1 MTRQPYVNKTIIIIS
16 VFAINNSAS
25 YYGFSSVLV
34 LPFPFLYAAYLWG
47 PNKQLKLEG
56 NIAVTNFDGRGGGGG
71 QREREGERESGRE
84 RERES
89 ERVVQK
95 VKLM

>member
-1 MTRQPYVNKTIIIIS
+1 M
-16 VFAINNSAS
+16 
-25 YYGFSSVLV
+25 LV

-71 QREREGERESGRE
+71 EEREKERERAGERESGR
-84 RERES
+84 
-89 ERVVQK
+89 
-95 VKLM
+95 VKE

>member
-16 VFAINNSAS
+16 MFAINNSAS

-56 NIAVTNFDGRGGGGG
+56 NIAVINFDGGGGG
-71 QREREGERESGRE
+71 GEGERESGRE
-84 RERES
+84 RAGE
-89 ERVVQK
+89 
-95 VKLM
+95 